1 MSWEINEKDA
11 KGRPTVQK
19 PYLSGKKCLL
29 IDDDVQMINVL
40 SKFLAVEGCYTE
52 KALDGKSALEK
63 MDATAFDFI
72 LCDIRMPRMDGVT
85 FHQKLKERKSP
96 YLNKI
101 IFITGDTMSD
111 EIQEFL
117 DSIENPLLEKPFG
130 LQDIRQVI
138 QRLLTNPSYG
148 NKSIV

>member
-1 MSWEINEKDA
+1 MNWEMNEKDL
-11 KGRPTVQK
+11 KERPTVQK

-40 SKFLAVEGCYTE
+40 AKYFAVEGCYTE

-63 MDATAFDFI
+63 MDTTRFDFI
-72 LCDIRMPRMDGVT
+72 LCDVRMPGMNGVT
-85 FHQKLKERKSP
+85 FYQELKKRKSP

-101 IFITGDTMSD
+101 IFITGETMSD

-117 DSIENPLLEKPFG
+117 NSIENPLLQKPFG
-130 LQDIRQVI
+130 LHDIREVI
-138 QRLLTNPSYG
+138 QGLLTNPSYG